1 VNGRKKVQDVATS
14 HANEW
19 DHVCL
24 GCGGYVADVLWR
36 LRSVLCHDC
45 RDLRRGV
52 DPVLLQEWAEAR
64 RQEAEKS
71 AQALRG

>member
-1 VNGRKKVQDVATS
+1 MAIAPAD
-14 HANEW
+14 EW

-36 LRSVLCHDC
+36 LRSILCHDC

-52 DPVLLQEWAEAR
+52 DPVLLQQWAEAR
-64 RQEAEKS
+64 RLEAEKS
-71 AQALRG
+71 AQALRA

>member
-1 VNGRKKVQDVATS
+1 MAVS

-36 LRSVLCHDC
+36 LRSILCHDC
-45 RDLRRGV
+45 RDLRRGI
-52 DPVLLQEWAEAR
+52 DPVLLEEWAEAR
-64 RQEAEKS
+64 RREAERS
-71 AQALRG
+71 AEALRA